1 MALRVCACTLSH
13 VQLSVTTWMVARQF
27 PLSVRFSRQEYWS
40 GLPFQAENKNE
51 GILFPESPE
60 SLQTSSPKQLPV
72 PGGAL
77 PTLT

>member
-13 VQLSVTTWMVARQF
+13 VQLCDHIARQF